1 MGLLKA
7 NEWGSRGAKLSR
19 KRVDEGRE
27 RIREEKDHK
36 VSTRQ
41 WDDGGEI
48 MGGTWRKIMQNL
60 WKGRGIMEA
69 YVRKI

>member
-27 RIREEKDHK
+27 RIREEKDRK
-36 VSTRQ
+36 V
-41 WDDGGEI
+41 
-48 MGGTWRKIMQNL
+48 
-60 WKGRGIMEA
+60 
-69 YVRKI
+69 